1 MKEIIVSGILIV
13 SLLVF
18 VIPVSAKVDRVS
30 DGYGPWNVTGDWV
43 LTFVYGGNWNHDIHI
58 TTQNPDGTF
67 NGTGGY
73 PAGGPYSITETISGT
88 VSDNNITIH
97 SVYAGSVYTYD
108 AVGTIAADGS
118 MSGTLTT
125 NASQSGSWSAPAG
138 SATRE
143 VITYKNHGQ
152 YVSSQEDK
160 QEAAQ
165 SRIGMPVQSMGHI
178 K

>member
-1 MKEIIVSGILIV
+1 MKKIIFSGILLV
-13 SLLVF
+13 SLLIF

-30 DGYGPWNVTGDWV
+30 DGYGSWNVTGDWI
-43 LTFVYGGNWNHDIHI
+43 LTFVYGGNWDHDIHI
-58 TTQNPDGTF
+58 TTQNSDGTF

-73 PAGGPYSITETISGT
+73 PAGGPYLITETITGIMSG
-88 VSDNNITIH
+88 NNITIH
-97 SVYAGSVYTYD
+97 SVYDGSTYSYD
-108 AVGTIAADGS
+108 AVGTIETDGS

-125 NASQSGSWSAPAG
+125 NAGQIGPWSAPIG

-152 YVSSQEDK
+152 YVKSQENK
-160 QEAAQ
+160 EEAAQ
-165 SRIGMPVQSMGHI
+165 SRIGMPIQSMGHI